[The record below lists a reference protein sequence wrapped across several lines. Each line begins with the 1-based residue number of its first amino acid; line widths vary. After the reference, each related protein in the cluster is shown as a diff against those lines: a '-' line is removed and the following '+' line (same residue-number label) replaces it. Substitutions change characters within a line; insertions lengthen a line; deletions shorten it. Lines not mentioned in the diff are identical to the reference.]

1 MSFVEDNSSISLA
14 ELYRLNDLLTRF
26 IYYGTPERL
35 LFFFSFIHKKRN
47 YKR

>member
-1 MSFVEDNSSISLA
+1 MSFVEHNSSISLA

-35 LFFFSFIHKKRN
+35 LFFSFIYTQEKKL
-47 YKR
+47 